1 MAALPKLED
10 LLAPIKGS
18 SPGGENLRYDPVY
31 DEIKEAR
38 REDAGYIAN
47 PDRGPGEAPI
57 YDVPPK
63 VPDWA
68 KVSKLCTGVLTKR
81 SKDLQVAAWLT
92 EALVREGGAAGLRLG
107 LEFLTGLLDRH
118 WEHVY
123 PEIEDGDPEFRA
135 MPLQW
140 VGDYMGGVVK
150 TVPLTAKGYHL
161 FQYEESRAI
170 PTEAQAGD
178 DEGRQ
183 RTRQEAQEAGRVLP
197 EVFAAAFAAT
207 PKAWYK
213 SLVGELRASR
223 EVLAQ
228 LNALCD
234 ERFGEGAP
242 GFLRLREA
250 IEEVA
255 RTADHLL
262 TQKLA
267 ADPDPP
273 GTEPVASAGASGAEG
288 AQASAG
294 GAPQTVSAEPA
305 SPADAAQRIA
315 AAARFLQRTDPRNPA
330 SYLLLRGFRWGE
342 LRVRP
347 DGLDPRLLE
356 APPTEIRSR
365 LKVLLLD
372 GKWEQ
377 LLAEAEGVM
386 ATPYGRGWLD
396 LQRYVMTACDRLG
409 PPFAPVMSAV
419 LGALVNLVTELPQLT
434 EMTLM
439 DDTPTA
445 NAETR
450 AWLAG
455 LMEGRPAPAVPQV
468 SPGGRRTSVVQAVD
482 TLYIRALDEARSGRA
497 RQGIELLMREAE
509 RERTLRAKF
518 LRRSQAAELM
528 VGAGL
533 EAVALPILREL
544 HGIVEGHKLEEW
556 EAPDIVAQPM
566 ALLYR
571 CLRKL
576 EGESEEAA
584 ELYRRV
590 CRLDPMLALSA
601 SDGVAGVSETP
612 DAPSESEQV

>member
-1 MAALPKLED
+1 MALPKLEE

-18 SPGGENLRYDPVY
+18 NPGGESLRYDPVY

-47 PDRGPGEAPI
+47 PDRAPGEAPV
-57 YDVPPK
+57 YEVPPK

-68 KVSKLCTGVLTKR
+68 RVAKLCTDVLVKR
-81 SKDLQVAAWLT
+81 SKDLQIAAWLA
-92 EALVREGGAAGLRLG
+92 EALTREGGAAGLRMG
-107 LEFLTGLLDRH
+107 LELLAGLVDSH
-118 WEHVY
+118 WDHLY
-123 PEIEDGDPEFRA
+123 PEIEDGDLEFRA

-140 VGDYMGGVVK
+140 VGDYLGTAVK
-150 TVPLTAKGYHL
+150 SVPLTAKGYHL
-161 FQYEESRAI
+161 FEYEEARAL
-170 PTEAQAGD
+170 PTEPQARD

-183 RTRQEAQEAGRVLP
+183 RARQEAQDAGRLLP
-197 EVFAAAFAAT
+197 EVFAAAFTAT

-213 SLVGELRASR
+213 GLVADLRASR
-223 EVLAQ
+223 EALAQ
-228 LNALCD
+228 LNAMCD

-250 IEEVA
+250 IEAVA

-267 ADPDPP
+267 ADPDPA
-273 GTEPVASAGASGAEG
+273 GAEPVAAAAGGP
-288 AQASAG
+288 ASATAG
-294 GAPQTVSAEPA
+294 GPPQTVSAEPVD
-305 SPADAAQRIA
+305 PADAAQRVA
-315 AAARFLQRTDPRNPA
+315 AAARFLQRADPRNPA

-347 DGLDPRLLE
+347 DGVDPRLLE
-356 APPTEIRSR
+356 APPTEVRSR
-365 LKVLLLD
+365 LKSLLLD

-409 PPFAPVMSAV
+409 PPYAAVASAV
-419 LGALVNLVTELPQLT
+419 LGALASLLTDLPRLPELT
-434 EMTLM
+434 MM

-455 LMEGRPAPAVPQV
+455 LMEGRPAPAAPAV

-482 TLYIRALDEARSGRA
+482 AVYVRALDEARAGRA

-544 HGIVEGHKLEEW
+544 HTTVESHRLEEW
-556 EAPDIVAQPM
+556 EAADIVARPM

-571 CLRKL
+571 CLCKL

-601 SDGVAGVSETP
+601 TDGTGASGP
-612 DAPSESEQV
+612 DAPAVSEQS